1 MSEQP
6 SIAQIFRPREAGF
19 MDDPERAYRV
29 MREQAPVWCEP
40 DTGTWFVTSYSCA
53 EEVMRNHDR
62 FSSLVDR
69 VAMRKG
75 GLPEKAKKIREQAW
89 RLVPTLSHNDAPSH
103 NDYRGLVGSFF
114 MPRKLKLIQ
123 PFVEERIETLLAIID
138 EKGGRCDF
146 LDAFSVPLPVSVI
159 SEYLG
164 MRHLGD
170 ETLKIW
176 SDAFADEIGFLTD
189 DNRAIEIAQLTLDC
203 QNAMVKLS
211 DERRG
216 GTGEDIITAL
226 ANAKLP
232 DGRSLENEEILSI
245 LVQLLVA
252 GNETT
257 TSTLNFLVI
266 NLAQSPDILARLRKE
281 PSIVGQFIEEILRIE
296 SPIQGQFRKAVG
308 DQKLG
313 GETIPDGALIHV
325 RFGSTNH
332 DEAVWGCKP
341 LNINLEKRQ
350 PKPHMAFGNGIHFCV
365 GAALSRLELK
375 HALQAIINRYSK
387 IRLEVAV
394 DQLSFCTHF
403 HQRRHERLPL
413 EFIK

>member
-1 MSEQP
+1 
-6 SIAQIFRPREAGF
+6 
-19 MDDPERAYRV
+19 
-29 MREQAPVWCEP
+29 
-40 DTGTWFVTSYSCA
+40 
-53 EEVMRNHDR
+53 MRNHDR

-69 VAMRKG
+69 VSMRAG
-75 GLPEKAKKIREQAW
+75 GLPEKAKKIREKAW
-89 RLVPTLSHNDAPSH
+89 TLAPTLSHNDEASH
-103 NDYRGLVGSFF
+103 KDYRSLVGSFF
-114 MPRKLKLIQ
+114 MPRKLKLVQ
-123 PFVEERIETLLAIID
+123 PFVEERIETLLADID
-138 EKGGRCDF
+138 DKGGRCDF

-159 SEYLG
+159 GEYLG

-176 SDAFADEIGFLTD
+176 SDAFADEVGFLTD

-216 GTGEDIITAL
+216 GAGEDIITAL

-232 DGRSLENEEILSI
+232 DGRELENEEILSI

-257 TSTLNFLVI
+257 TSTLNFSLI
-266 NLAQSPDILARLRKE
+266 NLAQSPECLERLRQD
-281 PSIVGQFIEEILRIE
+281 PNLIGPFIEEILRIE

-313 GETIPDGALIHV
+313 GETIPDGALIHI
-325 RFGSTNH
+325 RFGSANH
-332 DEAVWGCKP
+332 DEAIWGDHP

-365 GAALSRLELK
+365 GAALSRLELR
-375 HALQAIINRYSK
+375 HALQAIVNRYSE
-387 IRLEVAV
+387 IRLQVPV
-394 DQLSFCTHF
+394 DQLPLCTHF
-403 HQRRHERLPL
+403 HQRRHDRLPL
-413 EFIK
+413 EFIN